1 MNRNYEYYTNFNWLQ
16 NPFTLKISPQ
26 LMVGYSSQT
35 NTLLSHIFNSH
46 KIALVIGHT
55 GSGKTTMI
63 TWIND
68 FINNSD
74 KSFQSYY
81 IPKPPRSKEDLISLF
96 KFLFGF
102 TIVDNFRF
110 KNLSTQNLS
119 KFLVNKTMKKKTVVL
134 IDEAHESSIEV
145 LEWLRTLT
153 DIIPNLLIV
162 FAGLPV
168 FEEKMNTE
176 LPTLAMRITT
186 KVNLE
191 SLNFV
196 ETESL
201 VRKRI
206 EDVGG
211 KGLEPFTSDSMKRV
225 FEISGGFPREVIK
238 LCDKLIEQ
246 SSKEN
251 ISTINETFVNQI
263 FTSSKKTQK
272 IIQSHEDT
280 KILISEKQRTIL
292 EILDKKTKLSPSEIV
307 ENLEQSSYKNKN
319 NAIRSVNNI
328 LRRLMRDELI
338 IRQKMGSRYVYSLS
352 GKAKSIFA
360 DA

>member
-1 MNRNYEYYTNFNWLQ
+1 MIKNYEYYTNFNWSQ

-46 KIALVIGHT
+46 KIALVVGHT
-55 GSGKTTMI
+55 GSGKTTTL

-68 FINNSD
+68 FINNSN
-74 KSFQSYY
+74 KLFQSYY
-81 IPKPPRSKEDLISLF
+81 IPKPPKSKEDLILLF

-102 TIVDNFRF
+102 NIVDNFRF

-119 KFLVNKTMKKKTVVL
+119 KFLVKKTMRKKTVLL

-145 LEWLRTLT
+145 LEWMRTLT
-153 DIIPNLLIV
+153 DMIPNLLIV

-168 FEEKMNTE
+168 FEKKMETE

-186 KVNLE
+186 KINLE

-206 EDVGG
+206 EDAGG

-251 ISTINETFVNQI
+251 ISAINETFVNQI

-272 IIQSHEDT
+272 IIQTREDT

-292 EILDKKTKLSPSEIV
+292 EILDKKPKLSPSEVV
-307 ENLEQSSYKNKN
+307 ENLEQDSYKNKN
-319 NAIRSVNNI
+319 NAIHSVNNI

-352 GKAKSIFA
+352 GKTKSIFA

>member
-1 MNRNYEYYTNFNWLQ
+1 MNKNYEYYTNFNWSQ

-55 GSGKTTMI
+55 GSGKTTTL

-68 FINNSD
+68 FINNSNEF
-74 KSFQSYY
+74 FQSYY
-81 IPKPPRSKEDLISLF
+81 IPKPPKSKEDLILLF

-102 TIVDNFRF
+102 NIVDNFRF
-110 KNLSTQNLS
+110 KNLNTQNLS
-119 KFLVNKTMKKKTVVL
+119 KFLVKKIMRKKTVFL

-153 DIIPNLLIV
+153 DMIPNLLIV

-168 FEEKMNTE
+168 FEKKIETE
-176 LPTLAMRITT
+176 LPTLAMRVTT

-206 EDVGG
+206 EDANG
-211 KGLEPFTSDSMKRV
+211 KGLEPFTSESMKRI

-272 IIQSHEDT
+272 IIQTHEDT

-292 EILDKKTKLSPSEIV
+292 KILDKKPKLSPTEIV

-338 IRQKMGSRYVYSLS
+338 IRQKMGSRYVYLLS
-352 GKAKSIFA
+352 GRTKSIFA